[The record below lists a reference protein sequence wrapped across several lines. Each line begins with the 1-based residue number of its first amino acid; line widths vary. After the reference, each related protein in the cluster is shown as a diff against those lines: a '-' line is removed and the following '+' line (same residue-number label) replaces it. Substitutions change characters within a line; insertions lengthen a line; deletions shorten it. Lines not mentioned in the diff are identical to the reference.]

1 MFSKLTRSQVNR
13 ITSNQVHGILQNS
26 MLTKG
31 YPLVFDPRKSHDSYI
46 HDGKTGKDYLDMFSF
61 YASWPI
67 SHNHP
72 KLNTPQ
78 FKQELGEIAIHNPSN
93 ADVYTKEMAQ
103 FVATFERVCMPPEFK
118 HLFLISTGTLAVE
131 NALKTAFDWKVRK
144 NLEAGKEPKG
154 HKVIHFKEAFHGRS
168 GYSLSLTNTDPTKY
182 LHFPL
187 FNWPRII
194 NPKNNGTVSV
204 EALEHQAIQQ
214 IQAAINN
221 DPNDIAC
228 IIIEP
233 IQGEGGD
240 NHFRPVFWQQ
250 LRQIADQ
257 QDILLIADEVQS
269 GLGITGKMWAYEHLG
284 THPDIICFG
293 KKAQVCG
300 IICTNRID
308 QIKDNVFKV
317 PSRINSTWGGNLVDM
332 VRSRKLLEI
341 IEEDNLVRNARV
353 TGAYTQQQLHAIAN
367 KYPSVISNV
376 RGQGLMC
383 AFDMPSKALC
393 DKLTDL
399 AYDNQLLI
407 IGCGNQSIRLRPL
420 LDVKRQDIDSLIN
433 ILDSCV
439 TKLKD

>member
-1 MFSKLTRSQVNR
+1 MLSKLSRTQVSHV
-13 ITSNQVHGILQNS
+13 TANQVHGILQNS

-46 HDGKTGKDYLDMFSF
+46 HDGTTGKEYLDMFSF
-61 YASWPI
+61 YASWPV

-72 KLNTPQ
+72 KLNSAQ

-103 FVATFERVCMPPEFK
+103 FVATFERVCMPPAFK

-144 NLEAGKEPKG
+144 NLALGKQGKG
-154 HKVIHFKEAFHGRS
+154 HQVIHFKEAFHGRS

-182 LHFPL
+182 MHFPL

-194 NPKNNGTVSV
+194 NPKTHSACPV
-204 EALEHQAIQQ
+204 EQLEQQALRQ
-214 IQAAINN
+214 IRAALDD
-221 DPNDIAC
+221 DPDDVAC
-228 IIIEP
+228 IILEP

-240 NHFRPVFWQQ
+240 NHFRPAFWQQ
-250 LRQIADQ
+250 LREVADKH
-257 QDILLIADEVQS
+257 DILLIADEVQS
-269 GLGITGKMWAYEHLG
+269 GLGITGKMWAHQHLG
-284 THPDIICFG
+284 AQPDIICFG

-300 IICTNRID
+300 IMCTDRID
-308 QIKDNVFKV
+308 QVKDNVFQV

-332 VRSRKLLEI
+332 VRSRRLLEI
-341 IEEDNLVRNARV
+341 IEEDNLINAAELA
-353 TGAYTQQQLHAIAN
+353 GAYTQQQLHRLA
-367 KYPSVISNV
+367 KRHPSIVSNV

-383 AFDMPSKALC
+383 AFDLPTKQWV
-393 DKLTDL
+393 DNLTES
-399 AYDNQLLI
+399 AYDHQLLI
-407 IGCGNQSIRLRPL
+407 IGCGQQSIRLRPL
-420 LDVKRQDIDSLIN
+420 LDVKRSEIDSLMS
-433 ILDSCV
+433 ILDLSL